1 MSDKGMAPAETPLS
15 RRPGPKGV
23 GPMSEVILAERIA
36 RDIGTEGIAEA
47 VFAGEIDVAYG
58 MYLLELLERDEG

>member
-1 MSDKGMAPAETPLS
+1 MDTTS
-15 RRPGPKGV
+15 
-23 GPMSEVILAERIA
+23 LAERIA

>member
-1 MSDKGMAPAETPLS
+1 MSKPS
-15 RRPGPKGV
+15 
-23 GPMSEVILAERIA
+23 LAERIA
-36 RDIGTEGIAEA
+36 RDIEREGISEA